1 MAIRQSRGSLVIDLA
16 KNKFCEINKSKINFN
31 ATLKNWSPCTQ
42 ETSRGKE
49 SSSRNVSRKN
59 PSMWTD
65 AQYTDVIRNYFSQYK
80 TPNNWPI
87 YLLDL
92 SFFRHFPFFH
102 QEKRISSKSY
112 QKILLKTFILKVSAN
127 CEIR

>member
-1 MAIRQSRGSLVIDLA
+1 MSNFSTKMMEKQLSLVIDLA

-92 SFFRHFPFFH
+92 SFLDISHFSIKKK
-102 QEKRISSKSY
+102 ESARNRIKKY
-112 QKILLKTFILKVSAN
+112 Y
-127 CEIR
+127 